1 MKMFT
6 KTEAKKL
13 ETILCNAAD
22 PDESFNSV
30 ALHGFFFGLAITPD
44 PVMPSQ
50 WFPVV
55 FGGDGPMFDDEKGA
69 QQSIGYL
76 MEIYNRFMSASMNQT
91 LHFPF
96 DYDKISRDWFPD
108 LEDWACGLFK
118 ALALRP
124 HHWGMAEGPSEE
136 DASEYMRDVMNASAI
151 VTAVALPEEREGIFE
166 TAPGAEPKSEDELKI
181 LVFGL
186 LPASV
191 ETLQRHGAML
201 HKQMHSGRVQ
211 DLHAGPVR
219 REQKVGRND
228 PCPCGSGRKYK
239 KCCGAN

>member
-6 KTEAKKL
+6 AKEVEQL
-13 ETILCNAAD
+13 EDILCKTAD
-22 PDESFNSV
+22 PDESLKPIE
-30 ALHGFFFGLAITPD
+30 LHGFFFGLAITPD
-44 PVMPSQ
+44 PVMPSE

-55 FGGDGPMFDDEKGA
+55 FGEEGSRFDDEKNA
-69 QQSIGYL
+69 RQSLGYL
-76 MEIYNRFMSASMNQT
+76 MEIYNRFMAASMSKT

-96 DYDKISRDWFPD
+96 DYNKISRDWFPD
-108 LEDWACGLFK
+108 LEDWTYGLFR
-118 ALALRP
+118 ALSLRP
-124 HHWGMAEGPSEE
+124 HHWGMTKGSEVNASEE
-136 DASEYMRDVMNASAI
+136 MLDVMDACAVVSA
-151 VTAVALPEEREGIFE
+151 AAFPDERDGILE
-166 TAPGAEPKSEDELKI
+166 TTPGSEPKSKEEMEI

-201 HKQMHSGRVQ
+201 HKQMHSGRMEST
-211 DLHAGPVR
+211 LGGPVR
-219 REQKVGRND
+219 REHKVSRND